1 MAHRRHTGPALLALA
16 GLLLPGTTWARQN
29 IAIGELSVGY
39 DYQERKYAQ
48 GELADPLTS
57 ETADTAAAT
66 DVENG
71 ETTESGTVGDTA
83 ASTTES
89 TASTS
94 STESTQPPTP
104 TLTDPREGDT
114 RSLFVTPRIR
124 VSSTGATDLVEF
136 TYGPTFTWDEVDNSD
151 NVGHDLN
158 LNAEKNLSPRWL
170 VRATD
175 SFYYGTD
182 TVADYQRRSGDIV
195 PTGEQGQTGADA
207 TAQPEPASGT
217 EDEPAEPIGQ
227 ELTEDYGRR
236 EYWRNDFGVQT
247 DYTYALDSVVG
258 AGYNFGLL
266 RNVNDDVG
274 GYDDYDRHEGIG
286 RLSYRFNS
294 RWRADT
300 QLSYVKG
307 IYDEA
312 EIPVREPAAEPV
324 ITDTNGDTVV
334 AEGENGAD
342 EITAP
347 SLDDVT
353 AASEEQPTETVDT
366 LATEELNDDLEEYHG
381 RFRLNY
387 NWRASDLFFGEYSYS
402 ATNYESQLN
411 EDSAIHRFT
420 AGWEHD
426 FTSRLHISLSGGPT
440 FITYDESDNETGYN
454 AAAGLVWTFN
464 QSSFTATTA
473 YDYDF
478 ENFDGRRSG
487 LSKIWR
493 SQLGYSYNFTPNLQ
507 TRLTTGY
514 ERADREEPR
523 DVQVISAIETA
534 TAEPA
539 ATDSVDIAPAEEPD
553 HFQYT
558 EETWDAGLSVSYT
571 FLRRYTVSVSYRYAD
586 FQSEYD
592 LDYDEHRVLLS
603 LTATSDIFRW

>member
-39 DYQERKYAQ
+39 DYQERNYGQQEPANP
-48 GELADPLTS
+48 A
-57 ETADTAAAT
+57 
-66 DVENG
+66 
-71 ETTESGTVGDTA
+71 TTEPTDSPLP
-83 ASTTES
+83 TES
-89 TASTS
+89 PESTPS
-94 STESTQPPTP
+94 TQSTESTQSTDTSVAPPPPTP
-104 TLTDPREGDT
+104 TLTNPREGDT

-124 VSSTGATDLVEF
+124 VSSKGATDLVEF

-151 NVGHDLN
+151 NVGHDLS

-175 SFYYGTD
+175 SFYYGED

-195 PTGEQGQTGADA
+195 PTSQVPA
-207 TAQPEPASGT
+207 PEAEVAP
-217 EDEPAEPIGQ
+217 EEPVGQ
-227 ELTEDYGRR
+227 ELTEAYGRR
-236 EYWRNDFGVQT
+236 EYWRNDFGLQT
-247 DYTYALDSVVG
+247 DYTYAPDSVVG

-266 RNVNDDVG
+266 RNVNDEVG

-324 ITDTNGDTVV
+324 TTDTNGDTVV
-334 AEGENGAD
+334 AEGENGAE
-342 EITAP
+342 EITDP

-353 AASEEQPTETVDT
+353 AASEEQPTETADA

-387 NWRASDLFFGEYSYS
+387 DWRASDLFFGEYSYS

-411 EDSAIHRFT
+411 EDAAIHRLI

-426 FTSRLHISLSGGPT
+426 FTSRLRMTLSAGPT
-440 FITYDESDNETGYN
+440 FITYDESDNDTGYN
-454 AAAGLVWTFN
+454 AAAGLVWNLN
-464 QSSFTATTA
+464 QSSFTANTA

-523 DVQVISAIETA
+523 DVQVLNAIETA
-534 TAEPA
+534 VAEPA
-539 ATDSVDIAPAEEPD
+539 ATDSMDIAPVEEPD
-553 HFQYT
+553 NFQYT

-571 FLRRYTVSVSYRYAD
+571 FQRRYTVSVSYRYAD

-603 LTATSDIFRW
+603 LSATSDIFRW

>member
-16 GLLLPGTTWARQN
+16 GFLLPGTTWARQN
-29 IAIGELSVGY
+29 IAIGEITIGY
-39 DYQERKYAQ
+39 DYQERNYAQ
-48 GELADPLTS
+48 AELADPLTS

-71 ETTESGTVGDTA
+71 ATTEGGTVADTA

-89 TASTS
+89 TAST
-94 STESTQPPTP
+94 ESTTPTRPPTP
-104 TLTDPREGDT
+104 TLTDEREGDT
-114 RSLFVTPRIR
+114 RSLFITPRIR

-175 SFYYGTD
+175 SFYYGED
-182 TVADYQRRSGDIV
+182 TVADYQRRSDAIV
-195 PTGEQGQTGADA
+195 PA
-207 TAQPEPASGT
+207 TEEAPPEPEVGAGPT
-217 EDEPAEPIGQ
+217 ESVGQ

-236 EYWRNDFGVQT
+236 EYWRNDFGLET
-247 DYTYALDSVVG
+247 DYTYAPDSVVG

-266 RNVNDDVG
+266 RNVGGDTA

-294 RWRADT
+294 RWRVES
-300 QLSYVKG
+300 QISYVKG

-312 EIPVREPAAEPV
+312 EPAVPETIIAGSTADDGNDEDG
-324 ITDTNGDTVV
+324 TAGSDV
-334 AEGENGAD
+334 AAGE
-342 EITAP
+342 TTSP
-347 SLDDVT
+347 TLDDET
-353 AASEEQPTETVDT
+353 ATLQEQAPDSTETD
-366 LATEELNDDLEEYHG
+366 AIEELNEDLEEYHG
-381 RFRLNY
+381 RLRLNY
-387 NWRASDLFFGEYSYS
+387 DWRTHDIYFGEYSYS

-411 EDSAIHRFT
+411 EDAAIHRLT

-426 FTSRLHISLSGGPT
+426 FTSRLRMTLSAGPT

-454 AAAGLVWTFN
+454 ASAGLVWSFAR
-464 QSSFTATTA
+464 SSLTATTA
-473 YDYDF
+473 YDYEF

-523 DVQVISAIETA
+523 DVQVINAIETA
-534 TAEPA
+534 AAEA
-539 ATDSVDIAPAEEPD
+539 TATDSMDIAPAEEPD

-558 EETWDAGLSVSYT
+558 EETWDAGLSVGYT
-571 FLRRYTVSVSYRYAD
+571 FLRWYTVSVSYRYAD

-603 LTATSDIFRW
+603 LSATSDIFRW

>member
-1 MAHRRHTGPALLALA
+1 MAYRRHAGPALLALA
-16 GLLLPGTTWARQN
+16 GFLLPGTTWARQN
-29 IAIGELSVGY
+29 IAIGEITIGY
-39 DYQERKYAQ
+39 DYQERNYAQ
-48 GELADPLTS
+48 AELADPLTS

-71 ETTESGTVGDTA
+71 ATTEGGTVADTA

-89 TASTS
+89 TAST
-94 STESTQPPTP
+94 ESTTPTRPTP

-151 NVGHDLN
+151 NVGHDLS

-175 SFYYGTD
+175 SFYYGED

-195 PTGEQGQTGADA
+195 PTSEAPA
-207 TAQPEPASGT
+207 PEAEVAP
-217 EDEPAEPIGQ
+217 EEPVGQ
-227 ELTEDYGRR
+227 ELTEAYGRR
-236 EYWRNDFGVQT
+236 EYWRNDFGLQT
-247 DYTYALDSVVG
+247 DYTYAPDSVVG

-286 RLSYRFNS
+286 RLSYRFSN
-294 RWRADT
+294 RWRAET

-312 EIPVREPAAEPV
+312 QIPVRQPAAEPV
-324 ITDTNGDTVV
+324 TTDNTGDTTTTGNGNATDQTTPTPEETTTATEDQPAETTDTI
-334 AEGENGAD
+334 A
-342 EITAP
+342 
-347 SLDDVT
+347 L
-353 AASEEQPTETVDT
+353 
-366 LATEELNDDLEEYHG
+366 EELNDDLEEYHG

-387 NWRASDLFFGEYSYS
+387 DWRASDLFFGEYSYS

-411 EDSAIHRFT
+411 EDAAIHRFT
-420 AGWEHD
+420 GGWEHD
-426 FTSRLHISLSGGPT
+426 FTSRLRMTLSAGPT
-440 FITYDESDNETGYN
+440 FITYDESDNDTGYN
-454 AAAGLVWTFN
+454 AAAGLVWNLN

-473 YDYDF
+473 YDYEF